1 MRSITY
7 NQSNKLKHCK
17 DCKRRLRDENEVGVS
32 MFKCHV
38 CHQWYDVEPKSD
50 GA

>member
-7 NQSNKLKHCK
+7 NKPNQQKLCK
-17 DCKRRLRDENEVGVS
+17 DCNRRLRDEDDVGVS

-38 CHQWYDVEPKSD
+38 CHQWYELETNEHT
-50 GA
+50 